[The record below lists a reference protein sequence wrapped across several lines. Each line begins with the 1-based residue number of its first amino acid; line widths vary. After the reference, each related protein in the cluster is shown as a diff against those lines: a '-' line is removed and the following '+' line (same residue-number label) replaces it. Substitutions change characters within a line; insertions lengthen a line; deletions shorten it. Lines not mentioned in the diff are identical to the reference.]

1 MKVKPEEIRSLRLL
15 LRRPGMREKFEAAK
29 TLRITEGA
37 GDEPVV
43 VWNGRSYVDDRSKS
57 SDQVNKEPV
66 R

>member
-1 MKVKPEEIRSLRLL
+1 MLK
-15 LRRPGMREKFEAAK
+15 RPGMREKFEAAK

-43 VWNGRSYVDDRSKS
+43 VWNGIAYVDDRNKS